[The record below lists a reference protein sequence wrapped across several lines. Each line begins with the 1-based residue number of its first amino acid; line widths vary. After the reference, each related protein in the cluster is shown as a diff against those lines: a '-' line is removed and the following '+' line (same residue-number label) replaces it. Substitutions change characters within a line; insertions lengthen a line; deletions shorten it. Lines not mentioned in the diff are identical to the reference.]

1 MPSCTNSLFQLLPFL
16 PCVFRSFFPKRPGT
30 GRMEKVPCMSDVAYI
45 LYIYT
50 FIQLSFPPWTTR
62 VGAGPSLLSSV
73 FFFFV
78 KTLWRKK
85 KRKTQICR
93 ELCAS
98 QRTAM
103 YQQQPPFS
111 LVSLVNNPA
120 CIYIRRRA
128 AVGSIIYDPSSISF
142 FFSPLN
148 PRFSGLLLRVYRFFR
163 HPRCRYSVFFSSFF

>member
-1 MPSCTNSLFQLLPFL
+1 
-16 PCVFRSFFPKRPGT
+16 
-30 GRMEKVPCMSDVAYI
+30 
-45 LYIYT
+45 
-50 FIQLSFPPWTTR
+50 
-62 VGAGPSLLSSV
+62 
-73 FFFFV
+73 
-78 KTLWRKK
+78 
-85 KRKTQICR
+85 
-93 ELCAS
+93 
-98 QRTAM
+98 M

-120 CIYIRRRA
+120 YIYIRRRA